1 MPNDGQRIKMIKYLI
16 EAGYKERVFLSH
28 DIHTKHRMV
37 RGKIRFYCLTIR
49 GTESLQKLVYCCF

>member
-37 RGKIRFYCLTIR
+37 RGKIRFLII
-49 GTESLQKLVYCCF
+49 V